1 MVEVDRMLRPEGRL
15 ILRDTIETIKW
26 GEGYCKITPPGGP
39 DVLLPGQGRVA
50 VCAEDGM
57 ATKPKL
63 RMHQNQFSFLIP
75 RKKKEGNGERKVA
88 GKGDIVL

>member
-1 MVEVDRMLRPEGRL
+1 
-15 ILRDTIETIKW
+15 
-26 GEGYCKITPPGGP
+26 
-39 DVLLPGQGRVA
+39 
-50 VCAEDGM
+50 M

>member
-1 MVEVDRMLRPEGRL
+1 VKAIVKSLHREVRMSYSQDKEG
-15 ILRDTIETIKW
+15 
-26 GEGYCKITPPGGP
+26 
-39 DVLLPGQGRVA
+39 LLYVQKT
-50 VCAEDGM
+50 GM

-88 GKGDIVL
+88 GKGEIVL